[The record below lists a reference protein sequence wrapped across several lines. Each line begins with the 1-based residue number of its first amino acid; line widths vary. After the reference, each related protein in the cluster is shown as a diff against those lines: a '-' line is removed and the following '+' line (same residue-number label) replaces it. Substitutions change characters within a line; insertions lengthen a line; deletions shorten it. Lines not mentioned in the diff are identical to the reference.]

1 MAACST
7 PRSLIDNH
15 GYNCRRCHPAAA
27 IAIVAMGVDMDSAIL
42 KQRQK
47 QRDILLQT
55 LLIAV
60 VVLVFWVAISTAR
73 VNLDELNMT
82 SGFGFLE
89 RSTGWSYSFSLIDR
103 NIDDSYSKTILIGFL
118 NTLFLG
124 LICIF
129 LSTIVGF
136 VIGTARDTRQ
146 LGLNALA
153 TIYVQIFRNLP
164 LILQLVVWYAIL
176 IHMPGPRQAYSLGDI
191 AFLSNRGLM
200 LPVLNVAPSVV
211 LGIFIAWVAL
221 AAILIRNRSLRP
233 VIRVGLWFL
242 TGIAVTLAATAMF
255 APADGSFMSIPEQ
268 KGLRFKGGLPISI
281 ELVAM
286 VIAITFYGSAYIAEV
301 VRGGLKEVPKGLTEA
316 GQALGL
322 SSRSIWFHI
331 KMPMALRTIMPP
343 LGNQW
348 IFIMKAT
355 TLGVAIGFSDL
366 FYIISTSITQSG
378 QTLELMGILMLS
390 FLLINYSLAQ
400 LVNFINA
407 HMTLKGH

>member
-1 MAACST
+1 M
-7 PRSLIDNH
+7 D
-15 GYNCRRCHPAAA
+15 AAA
-27 IAIVAMGVDMDSAIL
+27 L
-42 KQRQK
+42 KQRRK
-47 QRDILLQT
+47 HRDILLQT
-55 LLIAV
+55 LLVAV

-73 VNLDELNMT
+73 VNLNELNMT

-103 NIDDSYSKTILIGFL
+103 NIDDSYSKTILIGFM

-124 LICIF
+124 LICIV
-129 LSTIVGF
+129 LSTIFGF
-136 VIGTARDTRQ
+136 IIGTARDARQ
-146 LGLNALA
+146 LGINALA
-153 TIYVQIFRNLP
+153 TVYVQIFRNLP
-164 LILQLVVWYAIL
+164 LILQLVVWYALL
-176 IHMPGPRQAYSLGDI
+176 IHMPGPKQAYSLGDI

-200 LPVLNVAPSVV
+200 LPALNVAPSVV
-211 LGIFIAWVAL
+211 IGIFLAWVAL
-221 AAILIRNRSLRP
+221 AVVFLRAKSLRP
-233 VIRVGLWFL
+233 ASRFALWLL
-242 TGIAVTLAATAMF
+242 TGIAVTVAATAMF
-255 APADGSFMSIPEQ
+255 APADASLLSIPVQ
-268 KGLRFKGGLPISI
+268 KGLRFRGGLPISI

-286 VIAITFYGSAYIAEV
+286 IIAITFYGSAYIAEV
-301 VRGGLKEVPKGLTEA
+301 VRGGLNEVPKGLTEA

-322 SSRSIWFHI
+322 PPRAIWFHI

-400 LVNFINA
+400 LVNFLNA
-407 HMTLKGH
+407 RMTLKGH